1 MRGVREAAMKLD
13 AKLLF
18 SIIVVTAI
26 IIVNIIPRVLSEY
39 FNQLQKAILKGGLPG
54 FYMLMIVQSIIAVIP
69 AEAVLIMSGSA
80 FGFEASTA
88 VGTLGLM
95 SGALINYVIG
105 LKFGRP
111 LVERLVSRQQLDKVE
126 KLFVKHGSKIIFAAR
141 FIPWVSF
148 DAVSYF
154 AGATGIAL
162 ASFTVATLLG
172 TVPRA
177 LFYSYMGEKLGASIS
192 EGDVTL
198 LNYLL
203 LATFLA
209 IVLLILVSHREET
222 SRKPVGEAG
231 GACLSKQPLSETG
244 YSPAAPRNAAS

>member
-1 MRGVREAAMKLD
+1 MKLD
-13 AKLLF
+13 VKLLL
-18 SIIVVTAI
+18 SIIVVIAI
-26 IIVNIIPRVLSEY
+26 IIVNVVPRVFSEY
-39 FNQLQKAILKGGLPG
+39 FSQIQEAMLKGGLLG
-54 FYMLMIVQSIIAVIP
+54 FYLLMVIQSIIAIIP

-80 FGFEASTA
+80 FGFEASSA
-88 VGTLGLM
+88 VGILGLM
-95 SGALINYVIG
+95 SGALINYAIG

-111 LVERLVSRQQLDKVE
+111 LVERLVDREQLEKVE
-126 KLFVKHGSKIIFAAR
+126 NLFVKHGYKIIFAAR
-141 FIPWVSF
+141 FIPWISF

-177 LFYSYMGEKLGASIS
+177 LFYTYMGEKVGTSIS

-203 LATFLA
+203 LATFIA
-209 IVLLILVSHREET
+209 VVFLILVSRREKA
-222 SRKPVGEAG
+222 SLKPVEEAG
-231 GACLSKQPLSETG
+231 GASLSAPPLSETG
-244 YSPAAPRNAAS
+244 YSPATPLSAAS

>member
-1 MRGVREAAMKLD
+1 MKLD
-13 AKLLF
+13 VKLLL
-18 SIIVVTAI
+18 SIIVVIAI
-26 IIVNIIPRVLSEY
+26 IIVNIIPRVFSEY
-39 FNQLQKAILKGGLPG
+39 FNQLQEAMLKGGLLG
-54 FYMLMIVQSIIAVIP
+54 FYLLMIIQSIIAVIP

-80 FGFEASTA
+80 FGFEASST

-95 SGALINYVIG
+95 SGALINYAIG

-111 LVERLVSRQQLDKVE
+111 LVEKLVGGEQLEKVE
-126 KLFVKHGSKIIFAAR
+126 RLFIKHGCKIIFAAR
-141 FIPWVSF
+141 FIPWISF

-177 LFYSYMGEKLGASIS
+177 VFYSYMGEKVGASIS
-192 EGDVTL
+192 EGDITM

-203 LATFLA
+203 LATLLA
-209 IVLLILVSHREET
+209 IVFLILVSHREKT
-222 SRKPVGEAG
+222 SRRPVEEAE
-231 GACLSKQPLSETG
+231 GASLSTRFLSETD
-244 YSPAAPRNAAS
+244 YNPAAPQSAAS